1 MGLPGG
7 LFQKVGGPSRG
18 FIWESR
24 WALRGG
30 LFQKLG
36 GPSRGFIA
44 ERRWALREVISES
57 RWALREVISE
67 SRWALPGVISESRW
81 ALQGVISESRWA
93 LRGVI
98 WKSKWMISA
107 DWFSAAPLH
116 AAPSVPAGCFA
127 VWFHLTVAS
136 ASHHHTH
143 YFLLLPLRLCTRVNP
158 ALVSLLSA
166 LLRSLP
172 AVLSLAS
179 PWGDTRP
186 TLIIL
191 SVTKVVTETMIM
203 MRAHILFISIYI
215 KCGCI
220 YNT

>member
-1 MGLPGG
+1 
-7 LFQKVGGPSRG
+7 
-18 FIWESR
+18 
-24 WALRGG
+24 
-30 LFQKLG
+30 
-36 GPSRGFIA
+36 
-44 ERRWALREVISES
+44 
-57 RWALREVISE
+57 
-67 SRWALPGVISESRW
+67 
-81 ALQGVISESRWA
+81 
-93 LRGVI
+93 
-98 WKSKWMISA
+98 MISA
-107 DWFSAAPLH
+107 DWFAAAPPLQ

-179 PWGDTRP
+179 LWGDTRP

-203 MRAHILFISIYI
+203 MRAHILSISISI

-220 YNT
+220 CSVIMSCWSQLKIKKTKRCSAVQKWLPAPAEECSRVAVICLINPAAHETRDDEHLKMT